1 MNKYIF
7 LSQNFYTSYPNTDYP
22 EIECKIDRPYIQ
34 IIVEINGTIFAVPLR
49 SNINHPFVL
58 WTDRANKCGV
68 DFSKTVVVNNPNFID
83 TQRKPHIRQNEFDA
97 LRGKEYKIRQK
108 LLKYIEDYKQ
118 AKADLENEYN
128 LKLYNYSTLKYFEE
142 YL

>member
-97 LRGKEYKIRQK
+97 LRGKEYKIRQR

-118 AKADLENEYN
+118 AK
-128 LKLYNYSTLKYFEE
+128 S
-142 YL
+142 